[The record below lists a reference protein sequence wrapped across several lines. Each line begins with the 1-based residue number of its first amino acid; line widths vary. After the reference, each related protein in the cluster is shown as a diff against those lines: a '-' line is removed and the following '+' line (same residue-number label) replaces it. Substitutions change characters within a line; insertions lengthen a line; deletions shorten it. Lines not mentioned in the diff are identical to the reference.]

1 MTIPN
6 WIMPERIRI
15 TTTGMDKRDL
25 DTRRNELRHF
35 MKELM
40 EVRGTAASSK
50 APELIDSDT
59 DPERI
64 CRWTYR
70 NQAVSIDHT
79 TYGSSSRLNLGSNGT
94 LILRIDDVR
103 FDKPLERI
111 VAIDLIDAMIAGIR
125 LVTGCMDLSPDDPRI
140 DTNGN
145 GQEIALGWALTV
157 RERRITDGGDPNE
170 AVDVRCQTPWSG
182 AQCVS
187 YPETDDAGVGRVVA
201 HRPEEEPRATMLE
214 IRHTALASV
223 LRPTSALVADRQ
235 YPLIGLR
242 AITAYRSSLT

>member
-1 MTIPN
+1 MTIGP
-6 WIMPERIRI
+6 WIIPERILI
-15 TTTGMDKRDL
+15 ANIDMEKRHL
-25 DTRRNELRHF
+25 DTRKNELRYF

-40 EVRGTAASSK
+40 EARGTTAAST
-50 APELIDSDT
+50 APQLIDSKT

-79 TYGSSSRLNLGSNGT
+79 TYGSSSQLNLGTNGT
-94 LILRIDDVR
+94 LVLRIDAVR
-103 FDKPLERI
+103 FGRPLEQL

-125 LVTGCMDLSPDDPRI
+125 LVTGCMDLSPDDPHI

-170 AVDVRCQTPWSG
+170 AIDVRCRTPWSG
-182 AQCVS
+182 AECVS
-187 YPETDDAGVGRVVA
+187 YPETDDAGVGRFVA